1 MVDITTVVIGI
12 PSARGWVPLF
22 GAVAM
27 SMVAHT
33 IAQGNISVY
42 PAIVQGAYL
51 SEGRNHLVRLAL
63 EAKSQY
69 ILFLD
74 DDMSFHHDALVR
86 LLKHDKDIVGAVY
99 NMRAPPHRTAGFP
112 LDPKAEFPKG
122 GLMKMSHIPTGLC
135 LIKMSVFTKMNAPW
149 FRYQWRPEEANEANP
164 DGMVGE
170 DVLFCRRA
178 RKLGF
183 DIWAD
188 FDVSYGISH
197 HTDQVI
203 RLKRPE

>member
-1 MVDITTVVIGI
+1 MKDLKLGENLGNITTVVIGI

-86 LLKHDKDIVGAVY
+86 LLKHEILV
-99 NMRAPPHRTAGFP
+99 
-112 LDPKAEFPKG
+112 
-122 GLMKMSHIPTGLC
+122 
-135 LIKMSVFTKMNAPW
+135 W
-149 FRYQWRPEEANEANP
+149 
-164 DGMVGE
+164 
-170 DVLFCRRA
+170 
-178 RKLGF
+178 
-183 DIWAD
+183 
-188 FDVSYGISH
+188 
-197 HTDQVI
+197 
-203 RLKRPE
+203 